1 MTCALI
7 VSSVVL
13 YKYINNC
20 TCTLYCKMERSCNN
34 VKVVCINHGI
44 RRQILALTDNSN
56 YPKSGTLG
64 CITNQLAS

>member
-20 TCTLYCKMERSCNN
+20 TIQQGVLVLVLYTVRWSGVAITLRLFAS
-34 VKVVCINHGI
+34 
-44 RRQILALTDNSN
+44 
-56 YPKSGTLG
+56 
-64 CITNQLAS
+64 ITEFAGA